1 MSKHRKDVLMD
12 CLSGQDMKLANIK
25 FFRGSNESI
34 SDEQF
39 REELCAAAGRKQKGD
54 VKPSLM
60 KPWKETRVDLREFVS
75 KL

>member
-25 FFRGSNESI
+25 FFRGSNETI

-39 REELCAAAGRKQKGD
+39 RDELHGAAERKRKGE

-60 KPWKETRVDLREFVS
+60 APWKERVTDLREFVS
-75 KL
+75 TL